1 MGDGPYRV
9 SVSTQGG
16 ASCVSSSQ
24 PSTNNCTGTPLT
36 AQFSVTRKPGFSGL
50 GDTGDDLAIARHTSG
65 TWLSPANTS
74 ASWMRVNAMPG
85 ALSLNYWVSGYGAN
99 SWNGSGF
106 GTGRIA
112 LQAQGIDWAGQV
124 HWYSVR
130 DAFGVG
136 AVCKGDSGGPAIH
149 TNFGFDLNVGVASNA
164 EMYAGH
170 SCPSVEGSHKFRY
183 AQPGASAAW
192 IDSTV
197 TAGGGLC
204 TDYVTGNW
212 HYLRC
217 W

>member
-112 LQAQGIDWAGQV
+112 LQAQGIDWAG
-124 HWYSVR
+124 
-130 DAFGVG
+130 
-136 AVCKGDSGGPAIH
+136 
-149 TNFGFDLNVGVASNA
+149 
-164 EMYAGH
+164 
-170 SCPSVEGSHKFRY
+170 
-183 AQPGASAAW
+183 
-192 IDSTV
+192 
-197 TAGGGLC
+197 
-204 TDYVTGNW
+204 
-212 HYLRC
+212 
-217 W
+217 